1 MKKCITGLAS
11 LLITA
16 ILASPLMAHHST
28 RGIYHED
35 QTVELTGVVKEWA
48 FINPHPYLTITV
60 QDEDGIARDWD
71 ASFGG
76 AAVIHLQRQGY
87 TAETFTPGEIITVH
101 GNPAR
106 KEGVYGVLMEGGGN
120 VPTREDGT
128 PVVEGGSM
136 F

>member
-1 MKKCITGLAS
+1 MKNLHIRLTTVLFAIGVAFP
-11 LLITA
+11 LL
-16 ILASPLMAHHST
+16 AHHST

-60 QDEDGIARDWD
+60 LGEDGITRDWD

-76 AAVIHLQRQGY
+76 AAVVHLQRQGY